1 MRIISGK
8 FKSRLIDYPKNKLT
22 RPMTDR
28 TKETLFNM
36 LGGLVFEKNVLD
48 LFSGSGSIGLE
59 ALSRGARHV
68 TFVDEAVWAA
78 KVIQKN
84 IETLE
89 LQNQSRLL
97 QVDVLK
103 AIAKLEKEKERF
115 SILFVDP
122 PFFSGWVKKA
132 LMKLDRSDIVL
143 PFAQV
148 IVGHPAKEPL
158 PDDLQVL
165 KCVRTKKI
173 GQACLSF
180 LFRLDASDEQTKSYL
195 SGQL

>member
-36 LGGLVFEKNVLD
+36 LGGLIFEKNILD

-59 ALSRGARHV
+59 ALSRGARSV
-68 TFVDEAVWAA
+68 TFVDQADWAV
-78 KVIQKN
+78 KVIHKN
-84 IETLE
+84 IATLG
-89 LQNQSRLL
+89 LQDQSCVM
-97 QVDVLK
+97 QTDILK

-132 LMKLDRSDIVL
+132 LMKLDQSDIVL

-158 PDDLQVL
+158 PEDLQVL

-180 LFRLDASDEQTKSYL
+180 YFRLDSSDEQTQSYL

>member
-8 FKSRLIDYPKNKLT
+8 FKSRKIDFPKNKLT

-36 LGGLVFEKNVLD
+36 LGSLVFEKNILD

-68 TFVDEAVWAA
+68 TFVDEAIWAV

-84 IETLE
+84 LQTLE
-89 LQNQSRLL
+89 LEPQAKIMQT
-97 QVDVLK
+97 DVLK
-103 AIAKLEKEKERF
+103 AITKLEKQNERF
-115 SILFVDP
+115 SIIFVDP
-122 PFFSGWVKKA
+122 PFFSGMVKKA

-180 LFRLDASDEQTKSYL
+180 YFRLDASDEQTQGYL

>member
-1 MRIISGK
+1 
-8 FKSRLIDYPKNKLT
+8 
-22 RPMTDR
+22 MTDR
-28 TKETLFNM
+28 TRETLFNM
-36 LGGLVFEKNVLD
+36 LGGLVFEKNILD

-59 ALSRGARHV
+59 AISRGARHV
-68 TFVDEAVWAA
+68 TFVDEAVWAG
-78 KVIQKN
+78 KVIEKN
-84 IETLE
+84 INTLGVKE
-89 LQNQSRLL
+89 NARLL
-97 QVDVLK
+97 QMDILK
-103 AIAKLEKEKERF
+103 AIAKLEREKERF

-122 PFFSGWVKKA
+122 PFFSGWVRKA

-180 LFRLDASDEQTKSYL
+180 FFRLDASDEQTQSYL

>member
-8 FKSRLIDYPKNKLT
+8 FKSRLIDFPKNKLT

-28 TKETLFNM
+28 TRETLFNM
-36 LGGLVFEKNVLD
+36 LGGLVFEKNILD

-59 ALSRGARHV
+59 AISRGARHV
-68 TFVDEAVWAA
+68 TFVDEAVWAG
-78 KVIQKN
+78 KVIEKN
-84 IETLE
+84 INTLGVKE
-89 LQNQSRLL
+89 NARLL
-97 QVDVLK
+97 QMDILK
-103 AIAKLEKEKERF
+103 AIAKLEREKERF

-122 PFFSGWVKKA
+122 PFFSGWVRKA

-173 GQACLSF
+173 GQACLSLF
-180 LFRLDASDEQTKSYL
+180 FRLDASDEQTQSYL

>member
-8 FKSRLIDYPKNKLT
+8 FKSRLIDFPKNKLT

-28 TKETLFNM
+28 TKESLFNM
-36 LGGLVFEKNVLD
+36 LGGLVFEKNILD

-59 ALSRGARHV
+59 AISRGARHV
-68 TFVDEAVWAA
+68 TFVDEAIWAA

-84 IETLE
+84 IDTLGVKE
-89 LQNQSRLL
+89 NARLL
-97 QVDVLK
+97 QMDILK
-103 AIAKLEKEKERF
+103 AIAKLEREKERF

-122 PFFSGWVKKA
+122 PFFSGWVRKA

-180 LFRLDASDEQTKSYL
+180 FFRLDASDEQTQSYL

>member
-8 FKSRLIDYPKNKLT
+8 YKSRLIDYPKNKLT

-68 TFVDEAVWAA
+68 TFVDEAIWAA
-78 KVIQKN
+78 KVIRKN
-84 IETLE
+84 IDTLE
-89 LQNQSRLL
+89 LENQSRLL
-97 QVDVLK
+97 QMDVLR

-115 SILFVDP
+115 SVIFVDP

>member
-36 LGGLVFEKNVLD
+36 LGGLIFEKNILD

-59 ALSRGARHV
+59 ALSRGARSV
-68 TFVDEAVWAA
+68 TFVDQADWAV

-84 IETLE
+84 INTLG
-89 LQNQSRLL
+89 LQSQSRIL
-97 QVDVLK
+97 QTDVLK

-180 LFRLDASDEQTKSYL
+180 FFRLDASDEQTQSYL

>member
-8 FKSRLIDYPKNKLT
+8 FKSRLIDFPKNKLT

-28 TKETLFNM
+28 TRETLFNM
-36 LGGLVFEKNVLD
+36 LGGLVFEKNILD

-59 ALSRGARHV
+59 AISRGARHV
-68 TFVDEAVWAA
+68 TFVDEAVWAG
-78 KVIQKN
+78 KVIEKN
-84 IETLE
+84 INTLGVKE
-89 LQNQSRLL
+89 NARLL
-97 QVDVLK
+97 QMDILK
-103 AIAKLEKEKERF
+103 AIAKLEREKERF

-122 PFFSGWVKKA
+122 PFFSGWVRKA

-180 LFRLDASDEQTKSYL
+180 FFRLDASDEQTQSYL

>member
-8 FKSRLIDYPKNKLT
+8 YKSRKIDFPKNKLT

-36 LGGLVFEKNVLD
+36 LGGLVFEKNILD

-59 ALSRGARHV
+59 AISRGARNV

-84 IETLE
+84 I
-89 LQNQSRLL
+89 QSLGVESQARLL
-97 QVDVLK
+97 QTDVLK
-103 AIAKLEKEKERF
+103 AITKLEKEKERF
-115 SILFVDP
+115 SIIFVDP

-148 IVGHPAKEPL
+148 IVGHPAKEAL
-158 PDDLQVL
+158 PDDLQIL

-180 LFRLDASDEQTKSYL
+180 LFRLDASDEQTQGYL

>member
-8 FKSRLIDYPKNKLT
+8 FKSRKIDFPKNKLT

-36 LGGLVFEKNVLD
+36 LGGLLFEKNVLD

-68 TFVDEAVWAA
+68 TFVDEANWAVP
-78 KVIQKN
+78 VIRKN
-84 IETLE
+84 IATLGLE
-89 LQNQSRLL
+89 QQSRIL
-97 QVDVLK
+97 QMDVGRS
-103 AIAKLEKEKERF
+103 IAKLEKEGQQF
-115 SILFVDP
+115 SIIFVDP

-132 LMKLDRSDIVL
+132 LMKLDQSAIVV

-148 IVGHPAKEPL
+148 IVGHPAKEAL
-158 PDDLQVL
+158 PDDLKTL

-180 LFRLDASDEQTKSYL
+180 LFRLEASDEQTQSYL

>member
-8 FKSRLIDYPKNKLT
+8 FKSRLIDFPKNKLT

-36 LGGLVFEKNVLD
+36 LGGLVFEKNILD

-59 ALSRGARHV
+59 ALSRGARQV
-68 TFVDEAVWAA
+68 TFVDEAPWAA

-84 IETLE
+84 IDTLG
-89 LQNQSRLL
+89 LKSQSRLL
-97 QVDVLK
+97 QMDVLK

-180 LFRLDASDEQTKSYL
+180 LFRLDASDEQTQGYL

>member
-28 TKETLFNM
+28 TRETLFNM
-36 LGGLVFEKNVLD
+36 LGGLIFEKNILD

-59 ALSRGARHV
+59 ALSRGARSV
-68 TFVDEAVWAA
+68 TFVDQADWAV
-78 KVIQKN
+78 KVIHKN
-84 IETLE
+84 IATLE
-89 LQNQSRLL
+89 LESQARVMQT
-97 QVDVLK
+97 DILK

-180 LFRLDASDEQTKSYL
+180 FFRLDASDEQTQSYL